1 RVGVHPPHIRFWKK
15 MGDRRL
21 NFFGPEACVN
31 ERVFT
36 ALGAFLG
43 HGGGVSAKVAT
54 QSCHVSMKRERDTA
68 VRAVPGL
75 TAIATEQRGRK
86 AAPIQKQNRLRTFF
100 EPISNRVRQLFGK
113 NGRDLGCL
121 RWL

>member
-1 RVGVHPPHIRFWKK
+1 
-15 MGDRRL
+15 MGDRRV
-21 NFFGPEACVN
+21 NFSGPEAGVN
-31 ERVFT
+31 ERGLP

-86 AAPIQKQNRLRTFF
+86 AAPIQKQNRLLTFF
-100 EPISNRVRQLFGK
+100 EPISNRLRQFFGDRK
-113 NGRDLGCL
+113 STRLNSSH
-121 RWL
+121 